1 MTETLLPSG
10 TSTWS
15 IDSTHS
21 VAQFSARHMMITWV
35 KGRFRALSGVITV
48 DGDAVANSSVAVEID
63 VTSIDTGVQQRDDHL
78 RSPDFLDADRFPA
91 MTFRS
96 TSVKGA
102 PSQPGDSFQV
112 EGELTICG
120 ATRPVTLDCSY
131 EGAGQDPWGGER
143 ISFSA
148 ITMIDRRDFGLTW
161 NQPLDMGGILVGND
175 LQITL
180 DVQAVKD

>member
-1 MTETLLPSG
+1 MTETLLPAG

-35 KGRFRALSGVITV
+35 KGRFRALAGVIRV
-48 DGDAVANSSVAVEID
+48 DGDAVENSSVEVEID

-78 RSPDFLDADRFPA
+78 RSPDFLDVETFPI

-96 TSVKGA
+96 TSVRGT
-102 PSQPGDSFQV
+102 PSTPGDSFQV